1 MTGNPYYDICV
12 GAAALGLIILV
23 VRTIRSL

>member
-12 GAAALGLIILV
+12 GAAALGLIILI
-23 VRTIRSL
+23 VRTVRTL